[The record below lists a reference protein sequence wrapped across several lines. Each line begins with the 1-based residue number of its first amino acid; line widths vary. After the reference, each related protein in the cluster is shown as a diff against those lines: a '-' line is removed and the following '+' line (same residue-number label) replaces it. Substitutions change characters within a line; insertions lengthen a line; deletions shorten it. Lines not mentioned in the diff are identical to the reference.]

1 MPFKS
6 DTPVISSH
14 ICLRTYLTRNE
25 AELDQALLRSCD
37 IETIIQ
43 ADDAGGMQP
52 HLLFGN
58 GGVRLLVHSARA
70 DEAAQVLAAT
80 TATE

>member
-1 MPFKS
+1 M
-6 DTPVISSH
+6 
-14 ICLRTYLTRNE
+14 
-25 AELDQALLRSCD
+25 DQALLRSCD

-58 GGVRLLVHSARA
+58 GGVRLLVHSSQAE
-70 DEAAQVLAAT
+70 EAAQVLSATAA
-80 TATE
+80 AD

>member
-1 MPFKS
+1 MTTHS
-6 DTPVISSH
+6 
-14 ICLRTYLTRNE
+14 CLRTYLTRNE
-25 AELDQALLRSCD
+25 AELDQALLRSCGF
-37 IETIIQ
+37 ETIIQ

-58 GGVRLLVHSARA
+58 GGVRLLIHSSQA

-80 TATE
+80 SAAE

>member
-1 MPFKS
+1 M
-6 DTPVISSH
+6 ISSH

-25 AELDQALLRSCD
+25 AELDQALLKSCGF
-37 IETIIQ
+37 ESVIQ

-58 GGVRLLVHSARA
+58 GGVRLLVHSSQAE
-70 DEAAQVLAAT
+70 EAAQVLAAT
-80 TATE
+80 TAAD

>member
-1 MPFKS
+1 M
-6 DTPVISSH
+6 TTH
-14 ICLRTYLTRNE
+14 ICLRTYLIRNE
-25 AELDQALLRSCD
+25 AELDQALLRSCGF
-37 IETIIQ
+37 ETIIQ

-58 GGVRLLVHSARA
+58 GGVRLLIHSSQA

-80 TATE
+80 TASE

>member
-1 MPFKS
+1 MNTHS
-6 DTPVISSH
+6 
-14 ICLRTYLTRNE
+14 CLRTYLTRSE
-25 AELDQALLRSCD
+25 AELDQALLRSCGF
-37 IETIIQ
+37 ETIIQ

-58 GGVRLLVHSARA
+58 GGVRLLIHSSLA

-80 TATE
+80 TAAE

>member
-1 MPFKS
+1 MTTHS
-6 DTPVISSH
+6 
-14 ICLRTYLTRNE
+14 CLRTYLTRNE
-25 AELDQALLRSCD
+25 AELDQALLRSCGF
-37 IETIIQ
+37 ETIIQ

-58 GGVRLLVHSARA
+58 GGVRLLIHSSQA

-80 TATE
+80 TAAE

>member
-1 MPFKS
+1 M
-6 DTPVISSH
+6 TTH
-14 ICLRTYLTRNE
+14 ICLRTFLIRNE
-25 AELDQALLRSCD
+25 AELDQALLRSCGF
-37 IETIIQ
+37 ETIIQ

-58 GGVRLLVHSARA
+58 GGVRLLIHASQA

-80 TATE
+80 TASE

>member
-1 MPFKS
+1 MTTHS
-6 DTPVISSH
+6 
-14 ICLRTYLTRNE
+14 CLRTYLTRNE
-25 AELDQALLRSCD
+25 AELDQALLRSCGF
-37 IETIIQ
+37 ETIIQ

-58 GGVRLLVHSARA
+58 GGVRLLIHSSLA

-80 TATE
+80 GAAD